1 MRPFR
6 SILVLGLGVAAAAGP
21 ARAGRDP
28 VYAIVGARIR
38 PVSGPVLENATL
50 VMRNGTIEA
59 VGAGLK
65 APPDARVIDGMGLVV
80 TPGLI
85 DAYGGLGLP
94 APPRKGSTREA
105 SPKPEAIAPQRNAL
119 ERVQAAEA
127 LKARNDGITTALVI
141 PSEGVLPGRSV
152 LLDLVGEKAEGMA
165 VLQPAAMHLHLATLD
180 DRYPDSLMG
189 TVALARQS
197 LWDAIRY
204 RDEWSAYR
212 KSPRGRKRPAWDSAL
227 EAWQDVLAGRV
238 PLMIG

>member
-1 MRPFR
+1 MKA
-6 SILVLGLGVAAAAGP
+6 LVYHGP
-21 ARAGRDP
+21 GQKAWEEVPDP
-28 VYAIVGARIR
+28 SLQDDTDAIVRIDTVTICGTDLHILKGDVPTVTEGR
-38 PVSGPVLENATL
+38 ILGHEAV
-50 VMRNGTIEA
+50 GTIEA

-65 APPDARVIDGMGLVV
+65 APPDARVIDGTGLVV

-165 VLQPAAMHLHLATLD
+165 VPTMSFAATAATSNNAGIQNHGRAYQCRNGLS
-180 DRYPDSLMG
+180 SLG
-189 TVALARQS
+189 ACHH
-197 LWDAIRY
+197 W
-204 RDEWSAYR
+204 
-212 KSPRGRKRPAWDSAL
+212 
-227 EAWQDVLAGRV
+227 
-238 PLMIG
+238 